1 MSLTLFDT
9 LRRKKR
15 PFQPQDEN
23 RVTIYVCGPTVYDA
37 PHIGNARPA
46 VVFDVLVRL
55 LRRSY
60 KEVVYARNITDVED
74 KILAAAEKRK
84 IPPESV
90 AQEYTQV
97 YHDDMRALGVLE
109 PDIEPKVTENMDG
122 IITLITRLLE
132 TGNAY
137 EAEGH
142 VLFHVPSWESYG
154 ELSRRDREGMIA
166 GARVETAPYKR
177 DPADFVLWKPST
189 PEQSGWESPWGRG
202 RPGWH
207 IECSAM
213 IEAHLGE
220 TIDIHGGGSD
230 LVFPHHENECA
241 QSACAHEGKPLAR
254 FWMHNGFVKM
264 GEDKMSKSLGN
275 ILTVRQLRDDAPGE
289 AIRYALLNAHYRK
302 PLVWSD
308 ALLLKSRQNLD
319 TLYKAV
325 KEARGWEAS
334 GKDVDAGLADK
345 ALLSMLEDDLNT
357 PKALDVLFGIRKQ
370 IANASNEEEK
380 LRLGDK
386 LVASGYLLGLL
397 QMSPQEWSGW
407 GKKDSKADSDID
419 AMLAEREQARKQ
431 GNFARAD
438 EIRDSLAEEGVIIED
453 KPEGSTWYRQAGG
466 KRE

>member
-15 PFQPQDEN
+15 LFQPQDEN

-55 LRRSY
+55 LRRLY
-60 KEVVYARNITDVED
+60 GRVVYARNITDVED
-74 KILAAAEKRK
+74 KILAAAVKRN
-84 IPPESV
+84 IPPEAV

-109 PDIEPKVTENMDG
+109 PDIEPKVTENMEG
-122 IITLITRLLE
+122 IKSLITRLLE
-132 TGNAY
+132 TKNAY

-154 ELSRRDREGMIA
+154 KLSRRDRDGMIA

-189 PEQSGWESPWGRG
+189 PKQSGWESPWGRG

-220 TIDIHGGGSD
+220 TIDIHGGGHD

-241 QSACAHEGKPLAR
+241 QSACAHDGKPLAN

-289 AIRYALLNAHYRK
+289 AIRYALLSAHYRH
-302 PLVWSD
+302 PLTWSNALLNQSRRNLDRLYNILAIVRGSD
-308 ALLLKSRQNLD
+308 ASAD
-319 TLYKAV
+319 
-325 KEARGWEAS
+325 
-334 GKDVDAGLADK
+334 DVDVSLADESFVQ
-345 ALLSMLEDDLNT
+345 ALHDDLNT
-357 PKALDVLFGIRKQ
+357 PKALSILFRIRNQ
-370 IANASNEEEK
+370 IIDDANSSNFHRWGE
-380 LRLGDK
+380 K
-386 LVASGYLLGLL
+386 LVASGRLLGLL
-397 QMSPQEWSGW
+397 QMSPREWSDW
-407 GKKDSKADSDID
+407 GRDAKTDSDID
-419 AMLAEREQARKQ
+419 ALLAEREQARKN
-431 GNFARAD
+431 GNFVRAD
-438 EIRDSLAEEGVIIED
+438 EIREHLAERGIIIED
-453 KPEGSTWYRQAGG
+453 TAEGSKWYRRAGE
-466 KRE
+466 KHE